1 MRANLPA
8 ATTSIPMSKAK
19 VLVVDDDPKLSRLI
33 KLVLEK
39 TNSYEVHEENR
50 SSSAVATARSV
61 KPNIV
66 LLDVDMPGKDGGE
79 IAREM
84 AADSQLRQTPVMF
97 VTSLVSQ
104 KEGDEEIVRSG
115 KWFLAKPVKPSVLI
129 RAVDRLLTAVTPIA
143 AR

>member
-1 MRANLPA
+1 
-8 ATTSIPMSKAK
+8 MSKAK

-33 KLVLEK
+33 KVVLEK

-50 SSSAVATARSV
+50 SGSAVATARSV

-97 VTSLVSQ
+97 VTSLISQ
-104 KEGDEEIVRSG
+104 EEGGEEEIMRSG

-129 RAVDRLLTAVTPIA
+129 RAVDRLLTAVSPIA
-143 AR
+143 AAR